1 MLASFFAEGAN
12 DKDGFSLS
20 REIGAVRSSK
30 RIWVS
35 LALMTCI
42 FLVGRTIPAR
52 RQGDESLLLRIPTRE
67 GGADDLLIANPL
79 FGEKL
84 LPQTVPT
91 WLMVLIAV
99 LLPIVV
105 LLLTNAVYRVRGDFE
120 AFIVGL
126 LTSVCLEAA
135 IVEPMK
141 IFCGYPRPNALALCN
156 FQLDVK
162 RCLSAS
168 DIHLRSF
175 PSGHSSAS
183 FATMLYLSL
192 YLWGKLKRSRRGSWT
207 RQVGSDLLES
217 QRTTPKNGKGGESF
231 SERCK
236 AGANMLK
243 GAIIAAPTLLALFIA
258 TSRIRDRYH
267 WPADV
272 IMGGLIGSLASVL
285 AYLQSYPAPWG
296 SSKTH
301 LPRTTSAYYS
311 RSNGVSN
318 PFFVVSANENTDV

>member
-1 MLASFFAEGAN
+1 MLASFFVEGAN

-20 REIGAVRSSK
+20 REISAVRSSK
-30 RIWVS
+30 RMWIS
-35 LALMTCI
+35 LALMACI
-42 FLVGRTIPAR
+42 FLIGRSIPAQT
-52 RQGDESLLLRIPTRE
+52 QGNESLLLRIPTRE
-67 GGADDLLIANPL
+67 GEEDLLMANPL
-79 FGEKL
+79 FSEKL
-84 LPQTVPT
+84 LQQTVPT

-99 LLPIVV
+99 LLPLLT

-126 LTSVCLEAA
+126 LTSICLQAA

-156 FQLDVK
+156 FKLDVQ
-162 RCLSAS
+162 RCLSES

-192 YLWGKLKRSRRGSWT
+192 YLWGKLKKSGRGSWP

-217 QRTTPKNGKGGESF
+217 QRNAPKNGRGGESF
-231 SERCK
+231 SERCRVVV
-236 AGANMLK
+236 NLLK
-243 GAIIAAPTLLALFIA
+243 GAIVVAPTLLALFIS

-296 SSKTH
+296 SSVKTH

-311 RSNGVSN
+311 RSNSVSN
-318 PFFVVSANENTDV
+318 PFFVVSASENTDV